1 MGIGEAKSRGKSIE
15 GVASFAN
22 ALICW
27 SVGRE
32 IMQQRNAVFFT
43 FQRI

>member
-22 ALICW
+22 SLICC
-27 SVGRE
+27 SIGRE
-32 IMQQRNAVFFT
+32 IIQKRNAVFFL
-43 FQRI
+43 